1 MNSKTIEA
9 KEIEKELLGEILL
22 DNSIMDN
29 ILQLIKPVCFADNK
43 HSLLFNVMIKMYE
56 SGLPIDELTLY
67 ENVKKIGYAEQ
78 TPIKFIAGIRN
89 EVYSVANYDYHTKI
103 IVEKYLQRELIK
115 RSEKILKE
123 ALKDGEDVFEL
134 IGKAEDEISNI
145 TKEIQGLKE
154 DKNLWEDFPAIID
167 SIEKRYS
174 GNERDGLLSKTFPTL
189 NKMTNG
195 IRKNDLVVIYGED
208 KQGKTSLSTQIALD
222 FAIYN
227 KIPTGIFSYE
237 MSKEIMYLKALSMR
251 TGTEY
256 RKLRSPKESGLTPTE
271 FKEFINNAEN
281 KFKDTKIY
289 VSDEPLDKN
298 RLKAK
303 MKLWK
308 RKFGIALYIIDYIGL
323 IPINDKFE
331 RRDLAIADLS
341 RFFKVLTKEL
351 DAPIMVLSQANDEGR
366 TAESRA
372 LLRDCDF
379 ALMIQKPVEC
389 GIMSVKRS
397 DGTLFNFSE
406 DHFLTTL
413 TRSRHGRNMIQF
425 ITGYINNNFVE
436 INTENLI

>member
-1 MNSKTIEA
+1 
-9 KEIEKELLGEILL
+9 
-22 DNSIMDN
+22 
-29 ILQLIKPVCFADNK
+29 
-43 HSLLFNVMIKMYE
+43 
-56 SGLPIDELTLY
+56 
-67 ENVKKIGYAEQ
+67 
-78 TPIKFIAGIRN
+78 
-89 EVYSVANYDYHTKI
+89 
-103 IVEKYLQRELIK
+103 
-115 RSEKILKE
+115 
-123 ALKDGEDVFEL
+123 
-134 IGKAEDEISNI
+134 
-145 TKEIQGLKE
+145 
-154 DKNLWEDFPAIID
+154 
-167 SIEKRYS
+167 
-174 GNERDGLLSKTFPTL
+174 
-189 NKMTNG
+189 MTNG

>member
-436 INTENLI
+436 I